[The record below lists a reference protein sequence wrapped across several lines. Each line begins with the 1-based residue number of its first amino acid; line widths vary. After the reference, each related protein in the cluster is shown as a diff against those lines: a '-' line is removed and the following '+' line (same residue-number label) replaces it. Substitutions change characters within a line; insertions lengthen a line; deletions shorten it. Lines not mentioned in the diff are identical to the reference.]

1 MSEPTTSM
9 SRAAPPAAVTP
20 DGPPVRIDP
29 RARLQIYGAILLGL
43 FLAAL
48 DQTVVGT
55 ALPRIATDLRGNEL
69 FTAVFTAYL
78 LAATVSG
85 PIYGKLSD
93 LYGRRPMML
102 FGVSVFLIGSLLSGL
117 SAEMWQL
124 VLFRG
129 IQGLGAGA
137 LFPIALAV
145 VGDLFSP
152 AERGKY
158 SGLLGAVFGLAAVIG
173 PAIGGILTD
182 TIGWQWV
189 FFVNLP
195 LGVVV
200 LAIIW
205 RLLPRVK
212 GPEGSRSIDYLG
224 ALVFSLAVI
233 SVLVGFTNKQDQ
245 DWTSPW
251 VGGAILLG
259 LALAALFIY
268 IEARADEPIVPLD
281 IFRNRTVAISVAS
294 MFLVA
299 FGFFAT
305 VVFLPRWFQVVQG
318 SSATES
324 GYQILPLLGGLILSA
339 TGAGQ
344 IVARTGR
351 YKLLMLGSLVLL
363 AVGLYLLTNLRTDTP
378 VPLIW
383 LWMLL
388 AGLGIGPSFAVF
400 TLIVQ
405 ASVPFR
411 QLGAATSSLTFFQQ
425 VGGTI
430 GLAIAGTIFGT
441 TLQQQVPAQMA
452 ARGIPPEVSGGLAGG
467 NALRDLTVVGDLG
480 AAILASAPPQ
490 FAEALRPLIPAIVGA
505 IHDSLSLATAS
516 AFWLG
521 IGAALVAVAL
531 VALLREVPFREAA
544 WAGAPG
550 EHGES
555 EPSEPSERAASPA

>member
-1 MSEPTTSM
+1 M
-9 SRAAPPAAVTP
+9 
-20 DGPPVRIDP
+20 
-29 RARLQIYGAILLGL
+29 
-43 FLAAL
+43 
-48 DQTVVGT
+48 
-55 ALPRIATDLRGNEL
+55 
-69 FTAVFTAYL
+69 
-78 LAATVSG
+78 
-85 PIYGKLSD
+85 
-93 LYGRRPMML
+93 
-102 FGVSVFLIGSLLSGL
+102 
-117 SAEMWQL
+117 
-124 VLFRG
+124 
-129 IQGLGAGA
+129 
-137 LFPIALAV
+137 
-145 VGDLFSP
+145 
-152 AERGKY
+152 
-158 SGLLGAVFGLAAVIG
+158 
-173 PAIGGILTD
+173 
-182 TIGWQWV
+182 
-189 FFVNLP
+189 
-195 LGVVV
+195 VV

-544 WAGAPG
+544 WAGAPANT
-550 EHGES
+550 ES
-555 EPSEPSERAASPA
+555 EPSEPSKRAASPA

>member
-1 MSEPTTSM
+1 MSDPSVT
-9 SRAAPPAAVTP
+9 RAAERGAPPESSPVGDA
-20 DGPPVRIDP
+20 PPVRIDP
-29 RARLQIYGAILLGL
+29 KARMQIYGAILLGL

-55 ALPRIATDLRGNEL
+55 ALPRIATELRGNEL
-69 FTAVFTAYL
+69 FTLVFTVYL

-93 LYGRRPMML
+93 LFGRRPMML
-102 FGVSVFLIGSLLSGL
+102 IGVSVFLAGSFLSGL
-117 SAEMWQL
+117 SQEMWQL

-129 IQGLGAGA
+129 VQGLGAGA

-195 LGVVV
+195 LGFVV
-200 LAIIW
+200 LAVIW

-212 GPEGSRSIDYLG
+212 GSGASRSIDYLG
-224 ALVFSLAVI
+224 AAVFSLAVI
-233 SVLVGFTNKQDQ
+233 PILVGFTNKQSAE
-245 DWTSPW
+245 WTDPW
-251 VGGAILLG
+251 VGGAIALG
-259 LALAALFIY
+259 LLFAALFVFV
-268 IEARADEPIVPLD
+268 ESRAHEPIVPLD

-324 GYQILPLLGGLILSA
+324 GYQILPLLAGLILSA
-339 TGAGQ
+339 TAAGQ

-351 YKLLMLGSLVLL
+351 YKMLMLGSLVLL
-363 AVGLYLLTNLRTDTP
+363 AIGLYLLTNLRAGTDVP
-378 VPLIW
+378 VIW
-383 LWMLL
+383 VWMLL
-388 AGLGIGPSFAVF
+388 AGMGIGPSFAVF

-430 GLAIAGTIFGT
+430 GLAVAGTIFGT
-441 TLQQQVPAQMA
+441 TLQEELPRQMA
-452 ARGIPPEVSGGLAGG
+452 AAGVPPEVSGQLAGG
-467 NALRDLTVVGDLG
+467 NALRDLTGVGDLG
-480 AAILASAPPQ
+480 ATILASAPP
-490 FAEALRPLIPAIVGA
+490 EAQELLRPLIPAIVGA
-505 IHDSLSLATAS
+505 IHQALSLATAG

-521 IGAALVAVAL
+521 IGAALIAATL
-531 VALLREVPFREAA
+531 VLFLREVPFRNAA
-544 WAGAPG
+544 WAGDPG
-550 EHGES
+550 
-555 EPSEPSERAASPA
+555 PVQERSDTVTSPI